1 MSVWFG
7 VKFTPGNIQQLN
19 RSYYSTTEIY
29 KINFNILRPLSLS
42 IKLNDVFRPR
52 LRYTVIKQ
60 LV

>member
-29 KINFNILRPLSLS
+29 KINFNILRLLSLS